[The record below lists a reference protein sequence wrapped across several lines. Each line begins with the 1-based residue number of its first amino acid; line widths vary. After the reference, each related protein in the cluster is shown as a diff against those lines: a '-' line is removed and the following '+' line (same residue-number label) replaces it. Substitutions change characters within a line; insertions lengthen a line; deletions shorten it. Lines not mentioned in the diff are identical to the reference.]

1 MQTGHA
7 VTTPFGRR
15 SLSLGM
21 LATQALAQDVD
32 CEASIDKWKL
42 FRNLCEARQSLGL
55 SDRALI
61 VLNALLT
68 FYPQTELKEEHG
80 LVVFPS
86 NAQLSLRAH
95 GMAPATLRRH
105 LSALIEAQ
113 LIFRKDS
120 PNGKRYLRK
129 TRAGENGEAFGFSLA
144 PLLVRSTE
152 LEALANQAKTERLQL
167 KLLKERITLLRRN
180 IAKLVELGMEELPQ
194 LDWNSHYGRFRMV
207 IEGISRR
214 STAPDLEPAID
225 GLECIETEILSL
237 LENKVNSRRTSANE
251 SHFERHKHNSNTQH
265 KLESEPGQE
274 NRPEEKSEPDWRSA
288 EINAGENLPAI
299 AAASERVNA
308 QIAAQDVKP
317 IPLGLVRQACP
328 EIEAYATNGITTW
341 SDLMRAA
348 VVVRS
353 MLGVSPSAYEEAC
366 DILGQENAAVV
377 VACILERAAQITS
390 AGGYL
395 RSLTDRA
402 FKGEFSVWPMLLA
415 QLRAQGTHLNLVP
428 DR

>member
-21 LATQALAQDVD
+21 LATQALAQDVG

-55 SDRALI
+55 SDRALV

-68 FYPQTELKEEHG
+68 FYPQTELKEERG

-105 LSALIEAQ
+105 LSALVEAG

-225 GLECIETEILSL
+225 GLECIEAEILSL
-237 LENKVNSRRTSANE
+237 LENKVNSQKTSANE

-265 KLESEPGQE
+265 QLESEPGSE

-288 EINAGENLPAI
+288 EISAGVNLRAI
-299 AAASERVNA
+299 SGVPERVNT
-308 QIAAQDVKP
+308 QIGQDMKP
-317 IPLGLVRQACP
+317 VPLGLVRQACP

-341 SDLMRAA
+341 SDLMGAA

-415 QLRAQGTHLNLVP
+415 QLRAQGTHLNLAANL
-428 DR
+428 

>member
-32 CEASIDKWKL
+32 CEASVDKWKL

-55 SDRALI
+55 SDRALV

-68 FYPQTELKEEHG
+68 FYPQTELKEERG

-105 LSALIEAQ
+105 LSALVEAG

-167 KLLKERITLLRRN
+167 KLLKERVTLLRRN

-207 IEGISRR
+207 IEGLSRR
-214 STAPDLEPAID
+214 STAPDLELAID
-225 GLECIETEILSL
+225 GLECIEAEILSL
-237 LENKVNSRRTSANE
+237 LENKVNSQKTSANE
-251 SHFERHKHNSNTQH
+251 SHFERHKHNSNTQP
-265 KLESEPGQE
+265 KLEFEPGSE

-288 EINAGENLPAI
+288 EISAGVNLRAI
-299 AAASERVNA
+299 SGVPERVNT
-308 QIAAQDVKP
+308 QIGQDMKP
-317 IPLGLVRQACP
+317 VPLGLVRQACP

-341 SDLMRAA
+341 SDLMGAA
-348 VVVRS
+348 VMVRS

-415 QLRAQGTHLNLVP
+415 QLRAQGTHLNLAANL
-428 DR
+428 